1 MDRVELIRE
10 RINQA
15 LAPAQLEIIDD
26 SHKHIGHAGA
36 AGGGGHFSVRI
47 VSDKFNNH
55 KLIERHRMVY
65 AAVSDLMPAEIHAL
79 SITALT
85 PEEQQSQSPT

>member
-1 MDRVELIRE
+1 MDRVEQIRE

-15 LAPAQLEIIDD
+15 LTPVQLEIIDD

-36 AGGGGHFSVRI
+36 GGGGHYSVRV

-65 AAVSDLMPAEIHAL
+65 AAVNDMMPAEIHAL

-85 PEEQQSQSPT
+85 PEEQQSQ